1 MIYPKTESGLVFLLG
16 IGLILFGIGTEN
28 VNGLLENDDLET
40 GGQKSGDTK
49 SGKLDV
55 ASRTLITFFQ
65 LFFTTYS

>member
-1 MIYPKTESGLVFLLG
+1 MIYPKMESRLVFLLG

-40 GGQKSGDTK
+40 SGQKSGATK

-65 LFFTTYS
+65 FLHFI